1 VNRCFE
7 KSSISYKDCEERLP
21 ALVEKIEALTIKEQ
35 RLDFLLGIS
44 GIASAILPY
53 VRRTSNKA
61 GISVLKHI
69 LSRLQTAA
77 KQITLAND
85 KPIEGMDYLRG
96 LSHGITGIAL
106 SLYRLGE
113 FFGSAESIEAS
124 LELVLHE
131 YKLTENGNW
140 TDHHMHN
147 EVPLVGWCHGSA
159 GIALGLSLMP
169 KIFNHDR
176 RINSYLRSA
185 ISNTKTHGR
194 YDSKCLCHGSFG
206 NALCINFTGSR
217 LTESKYFHDLN
228 INDYLQ
234 SGFLSFGAAQSMG
247 VGLMTGL
254 SGAGI
259 YLLGRNMKELADY
272 GFLSLS

>member
-1 VNRCFE
+1 LCIEE
-7 KSSISYKDCEERLP
+7 K
-21 ALVEKIEALTIKEQ
+21 

-53 VRRTSNKA
+53 VRRTSNQA

-69 LSRLQTAA
+69 FSRLQTAA
-77 KQITLAND
+77 YQIILAND

-113 FFGSAESIEAS
+113 FFGNEDSINASAELI
-124 LELVLHE
+124 LHE
-131 YKLTENGNW
+131 HNLTQNGDW

-147 EVPLVGWCHGSA
+147 EIPLVGWCHGSA

-169 KIFNHDR
+169 KIFSHDR
-176 RINSYLRSA
+176 RISSYLRSA
-185 ISNTKTHGR
+185 ISNTEIHGR
-194 YDSKCLCHGSFG
+194 YNSKCLCHGSFG
-206 NALCINFTGSR
+206 NALCIHLSDYKHIEN
-217 LTESKYFHDLN
+217 KYFHNLN
-228 INDYLQ
+228 VNDYLQ

-259 YLLGRNMKELADY
+259 YLLGRNTKEAVDY